1 MIDVKQAV
9 NLAVKF
15 FAELS
20 TQGGIVF
27 EEVELA
33 QNGGGAHWLVTLSV
47 PRPGSSAIEAA
58 MAGGAPLGLRDYKV
72 VQIDAENGTLESIKI
87 RKLCDGRAQLRRG
100 AHPEA

>member
-9 NLAVKF
+9 NLAVRYF
-15 FAELS
+15 TELS

-33 QNGGGAHWLVTLSV
+33 QNGGSAHWLVTLSM
-47 PRPGSSAIEAA
+47 PSPSSTGLAELAGAI
-58 MAGGAPLGLRDYKV
+58 PRDYKV

-87 RKLCDGRAQLRRG
+87 RKL
-100 AHPEA
+100 